1 MLRRWDVRS
10 PARAQALIANSRF
23 VAGRIRRYWNRE
35 ADAVV
40 YPPVDTSRFVP
51 AAEGP
56 SAADY
61 ALIVSALVPY
71 KRIDLA
77 VSAFS
82 RLKRPLWIAGDGPER
97 RSLER
102 AAGSSVRFLGAASQD
117 ELPGLYAGAK
127 FFVLPGEEDFGI
139 APVESQ
145 AAGRPVLALGR
156 GGALETVVHGETGV
170 FFAQPTVESLL
181 GGIAAIDRLQPDPLR
196 IHEHAKRFDV
206 GRFAPELGTSS
217 TLRVGQLV
225 VAIGNPLGFSFTVSA
240 GVVSALGR
248 TLRAQDGRLMD
259 AIIQSDVALNPG
271 NSGGP
276 LVDSHAR
283 VVGINTAV
291 ILGAQGLSFS
301 VPIDTARWVLGEL
314 MQQGRVRR
322 GVLGLAAQTRPIDRR
337 LARHHGLSQKTGV
350 ELMEVIPDKPAA
362 RAGLRAGDILISLDG
377 TAVETVDG
385 VHRLLG
391 ASSIG
396 RPMGCKVLRGA
407 SLLDLTVTP
416 SE

>member
-1 MLRRWDVRS
+1 MVRFPPPS
-10 PARAQALIANSRF
+10 DEEVLDAYSHAVTS
-23 VAGRIRRYWNRE
+23 VV
-35 ADAVV
+35 DAVG
-40 YPPVDTSRFVP
+40 P
-51 AAEGP
+51 AVVSVSLRHGGGSGVLFTPDGYLLTNAHVVGRAGSVKIGLPDGSTHEGNVVGTDQ
-56 SAADY
+56 AT
-61 ALIVSALVPY
+61 
-71 KRIDLA
+71 DLA
-77 VSAFS
+77 VVH
-82 RLKRPLWIAGDGPER
+82 IDGTHLP
-97 RSLER
+97 
-102 AAGSSVRFLGAASQD
+102 AA
-117 ELPGLYAGAK
+117 
-127 FFVLPGEEDFGI
+127 
-139 APVESQ
+139 
-145 AAGRPVLALGR
+145 
-156 GGALETVVHGETGV
+156 
-170 FFAQPTVESLL
+170 
-181 GGIAAIDRLQPDPLR
+181 
-196 IHEHAKRFDV
+196 
-206 GRFAPELGTSS
+206 ELGTSS
-217 TLRVGQLV
+217 KLRVGQLV

-337 LARHHGLSQKTGV
+337 LARHHGLSQRTGV

-377 TAVETVDG
+377 MAVETVDG

-396 RPMGCKVLRGA
+396 RPMACKVLRGA